1 METQNPNYGKHISL
15 LYRVGQ
21 IFYDTELA
29 PYHIGCGQQ
38 YFLLSIAQNPGINL
52 LALAREGFYDKGT
65 TTRAVRKLEE
75 AGYIRVEKDEG
86 DHRLR
91 KLYVTEEAAPVIE
104 KTQETVARWHSLLT
118 QELNAEEQGQ
128 AAALLER
135 MAGHAYEYIKNS
147 GKRD

>member
-1 METQNPNYGKHISL
+1 MEKQNLNYSKHISL

-38 YFLLSIAQNPGINL
+38 FFLLSIAQNPGINL

-75 AGYIRVEKDEG
+75 AGYIRVEKDED

-91 KLYVTEEAAPVIE
+91 KLYVTEAAAPVIE
-104 KTQETVARWHSLLT
+104 MAEETVRRWHSLMAKDLT
-118 QELNAEEQGQ
+118 EEEEQQ
-128 AAALLER
+128 AAYLMDR
-135 MAGHAYEYIKNS
+135 MAKHAYEYIKNS